1 MSSITIYEPKLEQHP
16 SYVNLFRRV
25 FRYSLIL
32 STILV
37 LAFSLST
44 EPNKLESNP
53 FIHNGASAHS
63 NLALIMFNEC
73 VARVGRE
80 QLFRETIAKKNK
92 DREMESLENYAFTA
106 VGIVT
111 VGTIL
116 TEGWGAL
123 LGIPTAYYFLSWE
136 REISDRFDQEMK
148 DASDYYWDEHA
159 KCEHDAERIDEEL
172 RYVDE
177 AERNIHFEFAS
188 GSTQYHFLDI
198 SPAPSGSVTLE
209 HIRSN

>member
-1 MSSITIYEPKLEQHP
+1 MSSITVCEPKLEQHP
-16 SYVNLFRRV
+16 SYVNLCRRV

-32 STILV
+32 SAILV
-37 LAFSLST
+37 FAFSLST
-44 EPNKLESNP
+44 EPNKLDSYP
-53 FIHNGASAHS
+53 FKYNGASAHS
-63 NLALIMFNEC
+63 NLALIIFNEC

-80 QLFRETIAKKNK
+80 QLFREEMAKENK
-92 DREMESLENYAFTA
+92 DREMKSLENYAFTA
-106 VGIVT
+106 GGIVT
-111 VGTIL
+111 VGAIL

-136 REISDRFDQEMK
+136 REISDRFDRKMN
-148 DASDYYWDEHA
+148 DASEYYWDEHA
-159 KCEHDAERIDEEL
+159 NCERDAERLDEEL

>member
-1 MSSITIYEPKLEQHP
+1 MSSITVCEPKLEQHP
-16 SYVNLFRRV
+16 SYVNLCRRV
-25 FRYSLIL
+25 FRNSLIL
-32 STILV
+32 SAILV

-63 NLALIMFNEC
+63 NLALFILQEC
-73 VARVGRE
+73 VSRAQRE
-80 QLFRETIAKKNK
+80 QIFREEVAKANK
-92 DREMESLENYAFTA
+92 DREMTRLENYAFTA
-106 VGIVT
+106 GGIVT
-111 VGTIL
+111 AGALL
-116 TEGWGAL
+116 TEGWGSL
-123 LGIPTAYYFLSWE
+123 LGIPTAYYFISWE
-136 REISDRFDQEMK
+136 REIYAKYEQEMK
-148 DASDYYWDEHA
+148 AAVEYSEAEQD
-159 KCEHDAERIDEEL
+159 KCEDVAKLIDEEL

-198 SPAPSGSVTLE
+198 SPAPNGSVTLE